1 MADEVGAIVSPQY
14 QIDFDDVA
22 AYFVADGTA
31 RWIMNIE
38 NQLID
43 ANALDEVSND
53 ISEEFGKLVQ
63 LEFQNEVL

>member
-14 QIDFDDVA
+14 QIDFDDGA